1 MCVVCDVCGVCPV
14 SCVVTVVPYTQADC
28 PYPLKYNY
36 DGESS
41 FAESGYN
48 GQDMCVMPC
57 PNPMW
62 SDAEW
67 TGGITIMMIV
77 GGCSFILAA
86 FMVITLCLMPA
97 KRRYP
102 GSLFIYIVPT
112 PLCSQSF

>member
-1 MCVVCDVCGVCPV
+1 MD
-14 SCVVTVVPYTQADC
+14 DF
-28 PYPLKYNY
+28 LK
-36 DGESS
+36 